1 MPGRVAFQISGHPV
15 FTKDGVPRAKG
26 RARAVPGQHPNGELF
41 VRLITPADTREAE
54 AAIRAAFRRKFPDHK
69 PFTGPVL
76 LRFTAVF
83 ETPRSFNRALKEAAK
98 RGTLMATRK
107 PDKDNIE
114 KLIVD
119 ALNGVAFVDD
129 QQVMGGGM
137 KRYGSPAR
145 IEISFEPLDSPDVPA
160 TPGQKRTEKA
170 QQAALPLGPGKRP
183 RSNAPKAKSDAAV
196 LAGSAKVLPDLSG
209 WSPRQRELIER
220 AMARDERAK
229 QAKRGDGR

>member
-1 MPGRVAFQISGHPV
+1 MTRRVAFTIPGEP
-15 FTKDGVPRAKG
+15 KGKG
-26 RARAVPGQHPNGELF
+26 RPRAVPRIVWKDGEPEA
-41 VRLITPADTREAE
+41 VVSLITPADTREAE
-54 AAIRAAFRRKFPDHK
+54 AAVLAAFRRAHPGHK
-69 PFTGPVL
+69 PFAGPVL

-83 ETPRSFNRALKEAAK
+83 ETPRSFNKALREAAA
-98 RGTLMATRK
+98 RGKLYATKK

-119 ALNGVAFVDD
+119 ALNRVAFVDD
-129 QQVMGGGM
+129 QQVMGGGI

-145 IEISFEPLDSPDVPA
+145 IEVSFEALDDDDVPA
-160 TPGQKRTEKA
+160 TPGQKRAEKA
-170 QQAALPLGPGKRP
+170 LQAGLPLGPGKR
-183 RSNAPKAKSDAAV
+183 RQSNSTKSRSDAAV

-229 QAKRGDGR
+229 QDRKR

>member
-1 MPGRVAFQISGHPV
+1 MPDRVVFKVSGHPV
-15 FTKDGVPRAKG
+15 FNKDGVPRAKG

-41 VRLITPADTREAE
+41 VRLITPSDTREAE
-54 AAIRAAFRRKFPDHK
+54 AAIRAAFRRAHPNHT
-69 PFTGPVL
+69 PWTGPVL

-145 IEISFEPLDSPDVPA
+145 LEISFESLASPDIP
-160 TPGQKRTEKA
+160 TLPGDKRA
-170 QQAALPLGPGKRP
+170 QAKQQSALPLRPGKPP

-229 QAKRGDGR
+229 QAKREGGK